1 MIQRVVT
8 EPEKWGDRM
17 RCGIV
22 GCGGVAQV
30 HAKAIQEV
38 MPGALTAVADIVPER
53 ATELGAKYGA
63 KAYSS
68 LGAMLCSEQI
78 DVLHIC
84 TPHHLHVPMAV
95 AALKVGTH
103 VFMEKPPVIDEEQWD
118 FLKRTVEQKKKISRL
133 GVCFQNRYNDSVQF
147 VKKELE
153 SGKYG
158 KVLGVRGIVTW
169 CRNEEYYYSSNWRGK
184 LATEGGGA
192 LMNQAIHTLDLI
204 QYFMKEKPQE
214 VKAVKGNFHLPQD
227 IEVEDVVAAHI
238 TYPNAKASFY
248 VTTGY
253 VKDVPPL
260 IELEC
265 ERGRVRIEE
274 DLVTTFV
281 DGEAKIRSFKEQK
294 RLGKSHWGMGHLT
307 AIKDFY
313 DCLESGRKFSIE
325 LEDVSDTIW
334 LLLRIYGKN

>member
-30 HAKAIQEV
+30 HAKAIHEI
-38 MPGALTAVADIVPER
+38 MPGALIAVADIVPEK
-53 ATELGAKYGA
+53 AQELANKYGA

-84 TPHHLHVPMAV
+84 TPHHLHVPMTV

-118 FLKRTVEQKKKISRL
+118 FLQRTLAQKKISSRL
-133 GVCFQNRYNDSVQF
+133 GICFQNRYNDSVQF

-158 KVLGVRGIVTW
+158 RILGVRGIVTW
-169 CRNEEYYYSSNWRGK
+169 HRDQDYYYSSNWRGK

-204 QYFMKEKPQE
+204 QYFIKEKPLS
-214 VKAVKGNFHLPQD
+214 VKAVKDKLHLPED
-227 IEVEDVVAAHI
+227 IEVEDLVAAHI
-238 TYPNAKASFY
+238 TYPRARASFY

-265 ERGRVRIEE
+265 EKGRLRIEE
-274 DLVTTFV
+274 DLVTIFA
-281 DGEAKIRSFKEQK
+281 DGEAKLHSFTDQK

-307 AIKDFY
+307 TIKEFY
-313 DCLESGRKFSIE
+313 ACLKENRKFAIE
-325 LEDVSDTIW
+325 MEDVADTIW

>member
-30 HAKAIQEV
+30 HAKAIHEI
-38 MPGALTAVADIVPER
+38 MPGALIAVADIVPEK
-53 ATELGAKYGA
+53 AQELANKYGA

-84 TPHHLHVPMAV
+84 TPHHLHVPMTV

-118 FLKRTVEQKKKISRL
+118 FLQRTLAQKKITSRL
-133 GVCFQNRYNDSVQF
+133 GICFQNRYNDSVQF
-147 VKKELE
+147 VKRELE

-158 KVLGVRGIVTW
+158 RVLGVRGIVTW
-169 CRNEEYYYSSNWRGK
+169 HRDQDYYYSSNWRGK

-192 LMNQAIHTLDLI
+192 LMNQAIHTLDLM
-204 QYFMKEKPQE
+204 QYFIKEKPLS
-214 VKAVKGNFHLPQD
+214 VKAVKDKLHLPED
-227 IEVEDVVAAHI
+227 IEVEDLVAAHI
-238 TYPNAKASFY
+238 TYPRSRASFY

-265 ERGRVRIEE
+265 EKGRLRIEE

-281 DGEAKIRSFKEQK
+281 DGEAQIRSFKDQK

-307 AIKDFY
+307 TIREFY
-313 DCLESGRKFSIE
+313 ACLKENKKFPIE
-325 LEDVSDTIW
+325 MEDVADTIW

>member
-30 HAKAIQEV
+30 HAKAIHEI
-38 MPGALTAVADIVPER
+38 MPGALIAVADIVPEK
-53 ATELGAKYGA
+53 AVEMADTYGA

-118 FLKRTVEQKKKISRL
+118 FLRRTVEQKKMTSRL
-133 GVCFQNRYNDSVQF
+133 GICFQNRYNDSVQF
-147 VKKELE
+147 VKKEIE

-158 KVLGVRGIVTW
+158 RILGVRGIVTW
-169 CRNEEYYYSSNWRGK
+169 HRDQDYYYSSNWRGK

-192 LMNQAIHTLDLI
+192 LMNQAIHTLDLM
-204 QYFMKEKPQE
+204 QYFIKEKPLS
-214 VKAVKGNFHLPQD
+214 VKAVKDKLHLPED
-227 IEVEDVVAAHI
+227 IEVEDLVAAHI
-238 TYPNAKASFY
+238 TYPRARASFY

-265 ERGRVRIEE
+265 EKGRVRIEE

-281 DGEAKIRSFKEQK
+281 DGEAKIRSFKDQK

-313 DCLESGRKFSIE
+313 ACLKENKKFPIE
-325 LEDVSDTIW
+325 MEDVADTIW

>member
-1 MIQRVVT
+1 
-8 EPEKWGDRM
+8 M

-30 HAKAIQEV
+30 HAKAIHEI
-38 MPGALTAVADIVPER
+38 MPGALIAVADIVPEK
-53 ATELGAKYGA
+53 AQELAEKYGA

-84 TPHHLHVPMAV
+84 TPHHLHVPMTV

-118 FLKRTVEQKKKISRL
+118 FLQRTLDQKKISSRL
-133 GVCFQNRYNDSVQF
+133 GICFQNRYNDSVQF

-158 KVLGVRGIVTW
+158 RVLGVRGIVTW
-169 CRNEEYYYSSNWRGK
+169 HRDQDYYYSSNWRGK

-192 LMNQAIHTLDLI
+192 LMNQAIHTLDLM
-204 QYFMKEKPQE
+204 QYFIKEKPLS
-214 VKAVKGNFHLPQD
+214 VKAVKDKLHLPED
-227 IEVEDVVAAHI
+227 IEVEDLVAAHI
-238 TYPNAKASFY
+238 TYPRARASFY

-265 ERGRVRIEE
+265 EKGRLRIEE
-274 DLVTTFV
+274 DLVTIFA
-281 DGEAKIRSFKEQK
+281 DGEAKIHSFTDQK

-307 AIKDFY
+307 TIREFY
-313 DCLESGRKFSIE
+313 DCLKENRKFAIE
-325 LEDVSDTIW
+325 MEDVADTIW